1 MFFKNFKVWETELA
15 GRKLTLETGKMAGLA
30 NASIMARYGETEVL
44 CTVTASA
51 KPREGVDFFPLSVD
65 YEEKLYSVG
74 KIPGGYIKREG
85 KPSEKAILT
94 SRVID
99 RPIRP
104 LFPSDLRNDVSVV
117 ATVLQL
123 NRTTHRKLPL

>member
-30 NASIMARYGETEVL
+30 NAAILARYGETEVL

-65 YEEKLYSVG
+65 YEEKMYSVG
-74 KIPGGYIKREG
+74 RIPGSFQRRAANLNVTTIKCSEISLRHSFCILYIG
-85 KPSEKAILT
+85 S
-94 SRVID
+94 
-99 RPIRP
+99 PIASALWVL
-104 LFPSDLRNDVSVV
+104 LFR
-117 ATVLQL
+117 LQ
-123 NRTTHRKLPL
+123 R

>member
-65 YEEKLYSVG
+65 YEEKMYAVG
-74 KIPGGYIKREG
+74 KIPGSFLRREG
-85 KPSEKAILT
+85 RAGAFGSIGSRACASYPSA
-94 SRVID
+94 
-99 RPIRP
+99 
-104 LFPSDLRNDVSVV
+104 FPKRFKKRLLSCCNSYVS
-117 ATVLQL
+117 
-123 NRTTHRKLPL
+123 

>member
-30 NASIMARYGETEVL
+30 NAAVMARYGETEVL

-65 YEEKLYSVG
+65 YEEKMYSVG
-74 KIPGGYIKREG
+74 RIPGSFQRREG
-85 KPSEKAILT
+85 RASEKAILT
-94 SRVID
+94 SRCID

-104 LFPSDLRNDVSVV
+104 LFPKDLRNDC
-117 ATVLQL
+117 
-123 NRTTHRKLPL
+123 